1 MFVENILPSAL
12 SSFYF
17 FDGEKIA
24 ELAVAKTDD
33 QMKESIRSMLG
44 ITILDVL
51 KNDLGRI
58 IRKTSKKKFTLE
70 TLQAAEE
77 KHPRRATAK
86 VAAKKADAPIAK
98 KQEGKKV
105 RIKEE
110 KIRESIIKYLTD
122 VYPNSMSAGEIFEK
136 LKKEGLPNTQS
147 FRTRVYGKLG
157 VWTKEGLLARPERGV
172 YQIVKK

>member
-1 MFVENILPSAL
+1 MLYITGGTDCMSNYDEMKGSLQALYDAARKEREALKKKLEEVEETL
-12 SSFYF
+12 
-17 FDGEKIA
+17 
-24 ELAVAKTDD
+24 
-33 QMKESIRSMLG
+33 Q
-44 ITILDVL
+44 VL
-51 KNDLGRI
+51 EPVYGG
-58 IRKTSKKKFTLE
+58 TSKKKFSLE

-77 KHPRRATAK
+77 KHPRHAAAK
-86 VAAKKADAPIAK
+86 VAVKKAEAPAK

>member
-1 MFVENILPSAL
+1 MSKFDEMKGSLQALYDAARKEREALQKKLEEVEETLN
-12 SSFYF
+12 
-17 FDGEKIA
+17 
-24 ELAVAKTDD
+24 
-33 QMKESIRSMLG
+33 
-44 ITILDVL
+44 VL
-51 KNDLGRI
+51 EPVYGKA
-58 IRKTSKKKFTLE
+58 SKKKFSLE

-77 KHPRRATAK
+77 KHPRRAAAK